1 MEARGLV
8 SYLIE
13 AETHD
18 FVTPRVASQK
28 VIIVLGCIT
37 EACQVLTEDDDHVRA
52 LPSSF
57 SHKLQ
62 LIETPSAGFVIAS
75 HDDLF
80 LLYRK
85 WQRLQIWIF
94 PFENGGIKAVL
105 RVPISVKSGDMT
117 DHTNHNPILAI
128 RGWIFQKSDTPD
140 DSRIPD
146 AYEVYNYP
154 PVVPFRGRNLHG
166 DLEDIIIIVRRS
178 YSRPWNSPS

>member
-1 MEARGLV
+1 MKAIELV

-13 AETHD
+13 AESLD
-18 FVTPRVASQK
+18 FVTPCIASQK

-52 LPSSF
+52 LLSSF

-75 HDDLF
+75 HNDLF

-85 WQRLQIWIF
+85 WQRLQGRIF

-105 RVPISVKSGDMT
+105 RVPISVMSGDVT
-117 DHTNHNPILAI
+117 EHTYHSPILAI
-128 RGWIFQKSDTPD
+128 RGWKF
-140 DSRIPD
+140 
-146 AYEVYNYP
+146 
-154 PVVPFRGRNLHG
+154 
-166 DLEDIIIIVRRS
+166 
-178 YSRPWNSPS
+178 